1 MSSRRTAPQNPAQLP
16 VSSRRRT
23 PRAWRVARRG
33 ARLGRRAGTTPAERQ
48 AGALGARPL
57 AAPSLFARDTGCA
70 VPAAELRQRLLRS
83 LRPKADGQ
91 PLELSKRSPDGFGG
105 SGRRR
110 LRALRNAPGCAGAL
124 RGSGLAPGRGLSLA
138 PAWLA
143 LSLSRRLGKQRHV
156 SARPGTCRRPGAPG
170 TLSSLKIFCS
180 CLPLQTRTGGPVC
193 TSQLC
198 GKPRASWLS
207 LHPGAPLRQ
216 SSGLQPVDTALTSF
230 S

>member
-23 PRAWRVARRG
+23 PRAWRAARRG

-57 AAPSLFARDTGCA
+57 AAPALFARDTGCV

-143 LSLSRRLGKQRHV
+143 LSLFETSRQAAAREREARHV
-156 SARPGTCRRPGAPG
+156 LSARSSRDALFTENLLQLPPAPDPHRRTSLHLSAMRQTPRRPAG
-170 TLSSLKIFCS
+170 
-180 CLPLQTRTGGPVC
+180 
-193 TSQLC
+193 
-198 GKPRASWLS
+198 
-207 LHPGAPLRQ
+207 
-216 SSGLQPVDTALTSF
+216 
-230 S
+230 